1 MRGVGRF
8 SGDTSA
14 ATRRMRGERFSEYP
28 STEGERM
35 KGVGCLSPAY
45 SSNTGRRIS
54 GNCW

>member
-28 STEGERM
+28 STEGEIM